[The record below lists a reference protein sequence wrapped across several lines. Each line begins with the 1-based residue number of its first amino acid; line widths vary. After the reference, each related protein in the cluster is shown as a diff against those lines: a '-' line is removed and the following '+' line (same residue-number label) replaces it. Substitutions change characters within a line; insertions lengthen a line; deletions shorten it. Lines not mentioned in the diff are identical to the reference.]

1 MHRYRVAALVAFVAC
16 ALAGICT
23 PARSDA
29 SPMGARDRAMPRYAH
44 IFVIVEENKDYAQII
59 GSRHAPA
66 INALAKKYGNATNY
80 YAVAHPSEPNYVAMI
95 GGSTFGIRDD
105 DAYYCKPHD
114 TRYCPG
120 SDDAGFVDH
129 TIDGPNLA
137 TQLQAAGLTWKDYD
151 ESIPKPG
158 SLAVVAADPHALDV
172 PHNLIV
178 YASKHSGFINFASV
192 QNDPRRAEHLV
203 GFNQLASDLHD
214 GSVPNFAFI
223 IPNICNEMHGDG
235 LLHFRPFDC
244 WSANI
249 PALIARGDRHAA
261 AIVHE
266 IVTSPVWKA
275 DSNSAIV
282 ITFDEDGHDGKQGG
296 GGHIPTVVITN
307 HGPRGVSDA
316 TPYSH
321 YALLRTIEDAF
332 GIHTYLN
339 HAADEGVQPMLPL
352 FAVHAP

>member
-1 MHRYRVAALVAFVAC
+1 VIGLVLASIGATARCDAAQ
-16 ALAGICT
+16 
-23 PARSDA
+23 
-29 SPMGARDRAMPRYAH
+29 MNARDRAMPRYAH
-44 IFVIVEENKDYAQII
+44 IFVIVEENKDYSQII
-59 GSRHAPA
+59 GSSHAPA
-66 INALAKKYGNATNY
+66 INAFAKEYGNATHY
-80 YAVAHPSEPNYVAMI
+80 FAVAHPSEPNYVAMI
-95 GGSTFGIRDD
+95 GGSTFGIHDD

-129 TIDGPNLA
+129 TIEGPSLA
-137 TQLQAAGLTWKDYD
+137 TQLEAAGLTWKDYD
-151 ESIPKPG
+151 ESIPAPG
-158 SLAVVAADPHALDV
+158 SLAVVAADPHANGL
-172 PHNLIV
+172 PHNLAV

-192 QNDPRRAEHLV
+192 QNDPHRAERLV
-203 GFNQLASDLHD
+203 GFDQLARDLRSGD
-214 GSVPNFAFI
+214 VPNFSFI

-249 PALIARGDRHAA
+249 PALIARGDRNAA
-261 AIVHE
+261 SIVHE
-266 IVTSPVWKA
+266 IMASPVWTDTA
-275 DSNSAIV
+275 NSAIV

-307 HGPRGVSDA
+307 HGPRHVSDA

-339 HAADEGVQPMLPL
+339 HAGDPGTEPMLPL
-352 FAVHAP
+352 FATRAP